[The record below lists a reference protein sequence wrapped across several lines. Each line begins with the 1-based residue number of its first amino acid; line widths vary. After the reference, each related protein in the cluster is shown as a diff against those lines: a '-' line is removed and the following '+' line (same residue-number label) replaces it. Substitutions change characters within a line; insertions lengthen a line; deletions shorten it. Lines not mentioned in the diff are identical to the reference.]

1 MVRSLLA
8 AFTIMTSAHLFA
20 SHKHLFIWTNITLY
34 MGDGGEK
41 GFSSKVADV
50 AVVIAVIDDANLLA
64 EQANLVNHLL
74 LH

>member
-1 MVRSLLA
+1 
-8 AFTIMTSAHLFA
+8 
-20 SHKHLFIWTNITLY
+20 

-41 GFSSKVADV
+41 SFSSKVADV

-64 EQANLVNHLL
+64 EEANLVNHLL